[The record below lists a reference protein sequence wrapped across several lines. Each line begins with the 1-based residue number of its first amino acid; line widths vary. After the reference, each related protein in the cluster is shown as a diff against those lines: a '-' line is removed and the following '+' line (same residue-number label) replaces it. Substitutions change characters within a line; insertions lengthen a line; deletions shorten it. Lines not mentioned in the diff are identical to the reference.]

1 MLNPTLRAPLDV
13 LHKLEREMHRAFH
26 HGNYVHKADHFYNFC
41 ITAHSLKDA
50 ILAHVQ
56 ITAEL
61 EKQTKYAEW
70 NAHPLLKAAT
80 EIANTAK
87 HFELRKSPTT
97 KALALTRSTVIEVRI
112 AESGEIKNVPMEAP
126 DYKVVLPDDTE
137 VPLFEFTRGII
148 DFWRAYLVSSG
159 IPYKPQ
165 QEHTFFGD
173 HEP

>member
-26 HGNYVHKADHFYNFC
+26 HRNYVHKADHFYNFC

-50 ILAHVQ
+50 FLTHLQ
-56 ITAEL
+56 ITADP
-61 EKQTKYAEW
+61 EKQSRHAEW
-70 NAHPLLKAAT
+70 NTKPLLKAAT

-97 KALALTRSTVIEVRI
+97 KALAPTRSSVVEVRI
-112 AESGEIKNVPMEAP
+112 AESGEVKNIPIEVP
-126 DYKVVLPDDTE
+126 DYKVVLPDHTE
-137 VPLFEFTRGII
+137 VPVYEFTRGII
-148 DFWRAYLVSSG
+148 DFWRAYLESSG

-165 QEHTFFGD
+165 DEHTFFGD
-173 HEP
+173 DEP

>member
-1 MLNPTLRAPLDV
+1 
-13 LHKLEREMHRAFH
+13 MHRAFH
-26 HGNYVHKADHFYNFC
+26 HRNYVHKADHFYNFC

-50 ILAHVQ
+50 ILAHLQ

-61 EKQTKYAEW
+61 DKQSKHAEW

-97 KALALTRSTVIEVRI
+97 KALAPTRSTVVEVRI
-112 AESGEIKNVPMEAP
+112 AESGEIKNVPIEVP
-126 DYKVVLPDDTE
+126 DYKVVLPDHTE
-137 VPLFEFTRGII
+137 VPVYEFTRGII
-148 DFWRAYLVSSG
+148 DFWRAYLESNG

-165 QEHTFFGD
+165 GEHTFFGD
-173 HEP
+173 DEP

>member
-1 MLNPTLRAPLDV
+1 VLNPTLQAPLDV

-26 HGNYVHKADHFYNFC
+26 HRNYVHKADYFYNFC

-50 ILAHVQ
+50 TLTHLQ

-61 EKQTKYAEW
+61 DKQSKHAEW

-87 HFELRKSPTT
+87 HFELRKSTTT
-97 KALALTRSTVIEVRI
+97 KALAPTRSTVVEVRI
-112 AESGEIKNVPMEAP
+112 ADSGEVKNILIEVP
-126 DYKVVLPDDTE
+126 DYKVVLPDHTE
-137 VPLFEFTRGII
+137 VPVFEFTRGVI
-148 DFWRAYLVSSG
+148 DFWRTCLGASG

-165 QEHTFFGD
+165 DEHTFFGD
-173 HEP
+173 DEP